1 MQVDIPE
8 HSPSHERSGGM
19 QNYPGGGDDGSDCS
33 QVYSFTVLGRD
44 GEMSWDIYF
53 LSPSFPTS
61 LPFFLFPCFFPL
73 YIILLNN
80 KQNFSIENYYSQFE
94 LNLI

>member
-8 HSPSHERSGGM
+8 HSPSHEQSGGM
-19 QNYPGGGDDGSDCS
+19 QNYPGGGDDESDCS
-33 QVYSFTVLGRD
+33 QVYSFTVLGRG

-61 LPFFLFPCFFPL
+61 LSFFSFSASFLC
-73 YIILLNN
+73 IL
-80 KQNFSIENYYSQFE
+80 SY
-94 LNLI
+94 